1 MGRTAELAAI
11 DRLLAQARSGLS
23 GVLVVRGEAGV
34 GKSTLLEHALERA
47 EGFNVLRGVGIE
59 SETEL
64 AFAGLH
70 QVLRRV
76 LDRVGHLPTAQA
88 SALRSAFA
96 LSQEPIDDRFAVS
109 LGVLGLLSEVAEERP
124 LLCVVD
130 DAQWLDQ
137 ASADS
142 LVFVARRLDAEQL
155 VLLFAARDDTGRMFA
170 ARGLPELRL
179 ASLRND
185 EARALIIDRYG
196 QDVGFEALEWVL
208 ATASGNPLGL
218 IELPASLTQEQLS
231 GREPL
236 DATLP
241 PPTSV
246 EQVYLARV
254 ERLPADTRRVLL
266 IAACEEAGDRATVAR
281 AATELGLD
289 FDAISLAEAP
299 GLVDVGS
306 DHVAFRH
313 PVMRSAVY
321 RGAGFAEREQAHRA
335 LAAVLADPGD
345 ADRRA
350 WHRAAA
356 TVGINDGV
364 AAELEQTADRARLR
378 GGHGAAATALERA
391 AELTSESEKRGRRL
405 VTAARAAWH
414 AGQPERARA
423 LLDRARPIVTDPL
436 VRAELD
442 HVRGEVEFRCGSLLD
457 AAAILVGGADAVAAS
472 APRIACAMLLDA
484 ASVAA
489 KIGDVATLA
498 EISGRLAVLPPSGD
512 ELEALRID
520 LVVGVERLIGGESE
534 DIPLLERSVAR
545 AGAFDDPRLL
555 SWAAIGAAA
564 LGDAASEAAHLR
576 HATAVAR
583 DSRAVDTLVFVLEN
597 VVNSAMLAGRYGIQA
612 EATEGLRLAREAGLS
627 NAATAHLAALAW
639 LAGLEGRERDCRA
652 YAAEAIVAARASGL
666 ANANTA
672 AEWGVALLDL
682 GGGRHAD
689 AAMRLSELRTGGHAH
704 PLLVLTS
711 TPDLVE
717 ACHRSGREQEAR
729 LAFAPLDAFAQP
741 GAPTWLIALAA
752 RCRGLVSAG
761 HEAERWF
768 VEALGRHTEG
778 DRPFDRA
785 RTELVYGEF
794 LRRERRRIDA
804 REQLRSALA
813 GFEQCRAEP
822 WAERTRTELRATG
835 ETARKRDPSTIDQLT
850 PQELQIAKLVGEGL
864 SNKHIATQLFLSPRT
879 VEYHLRKVFTK
890 LGIASR
896 SELIRESVERRP
908 SRHRRRPVARSA
920 EARQLFLSFSPTLFG
935 LHSEARIGPAR
946 RPSSHAGGASL
957 AVIRP

>member
-1 MGRTAELAAI
+1 VGRSAETATI
-11 DRLLAQARSGLS
+11 DRLLAQGRSGLS

-34 GKSTLLEHALERA
+34 GKSALLEYALERA
-47 EGFNVLRGVGIE
+47 DGFNVLSGVGIE
-59 SETEL
+59 SETER

-76 LDRVGHLPTAQA
+76 LDRIDRLSATQA

-96 LSQEPIDDRFAVS
+96 LSEEPIDDRFAVS
-109 LGVLGLLSEVAEERP
+109 LGVLGLLSELAEERP

-137 ASADS
+137 ASADA

-155 VLLFAARDDTGRMFA
+155 VLLFGARDETFP

-179 ASLRND
+179 VPLGA
-185 EARALIIDRYG
+185 EAARALIIDRHG
-196 QDVGFEALEWVL
+196 QAVGFEVLEWL
-208 ATASGNPLGL
+208 LTTANGNPLAL
-218 IELPASLTQEQLS
+218 IELPASLTKEQLS
-231 GREPL
+231 GKEPL

-254 ERLPADTRRVLL
+254 GRLPAATRSVLVV
-266 IAACEEAGDRATVAR
+266 AACEEAGDRATVAR

-289 FDAISLAEAP
+289 PDALSLAEAA

-306 DHVAFRH
+306 DRVQFRH
-313 PVMRSAVY
+313 PLMRSAVY
-321 RGAGFAEREQAHRA
+321 RGAGFADRERAHRA

-356 TVGINDGV
+356 TVGTDDGV
-364 AAELEQTADRARLR
+364 AAELEQTADRVRLR
-378 GGHGAAATALERA
+378 GGHAAAATALERA
-391 AELTSESEKRGRRL
+391 AEVTSDSEQRGRRL
-405 VTAARAAWH
+405 VTAAWAAWH

-423 LLDRARPIVTDPL
+423 LLDRASPLVTDPR
-436 VRAELD
+436 VRADLD
-442 HVRGEVEFRCGSLLD
+442 HVRGDVEFRCGSLLE
-457 AAAILVGGADAVAAS
+457 AAAILIDGAEAVAAT
-472 APRIACAMLLDA
+472 APGKACAMLLDA

-489 KIGDVATLA
+489 KTGGVSKLA
-498 EISGRLAVLPPSGD
+498 EISGRLAALPRSGD

-520 LVVGVERLIGGESE
+520 LVLGVAGLIEGTSE
-534 DIPLLERSVAR
+534 ELPLLRRSVAR

-564 LGDAASEAAHLR
+564 LGDAGTEAAHLR

-583 DSRAVDTLVFVLEN
+583 NSRAVDTVVFVLEN
-597 VVNSAMLAGRYGIQA
+597 VVNSAMLAGRYGIEA

-639 LAGLEGRERDCRA
+639 RAGLEGRDRDCRA
-652 YAAEAIVAARASGL
+652 YATEAIEAARTSGL
-666 ANANTA
+666 SNANSA
-672 AEWGVALLDL
+672 AKWGVALLDL
-682 GGGRHAD
+682 GSGRHAD
-689 AAMRLSELRTGGHAH
+689 AATRLSELRTGGHAH

-717 ACHRSGREQEAR
+717 ACLRAGRKDEAR
-729 LAFAPLDAFAQP
+729 LALAPLDRFAQP
-741 GAPTWLIALAA
+741 GAPPWLIALAA
-752 RCRGLVSAG
+752 RCRGLLSPG
-761 HEAERWF
+761 HDAERWF
-768 VEALGRHTEG
+768 IEALRRHTEG

-794 LRRERRRIDA
+794 LRRDRRRIDA

-850 PQELQIAKLVGEGL
+850 PQELQIAKLAGEGL
-864 SNKHIATQLFLSPRT
+864 SNKHIAGQLFLSPRT

-896 SELIRESVERRP
+896 AELIRESV
-908 SRHRRRPVARSA
+908 
-920 EARQLFLSFSPTLFG
+920 
-935 LHSEARIGPAR
+935 
-946 RPSSHAGGASL
+946 GGAPP
-957 AVIRP
+957 ATATVP